1 MTAFKERLAHGGPL
15 LGLWQALANNYT
27 ADICARAG
35 FDWLLF
41 DGEHSPNTAQ
51 TLLAQL
57 QAVAPFAAEPVARV
71 PSGDPVA
78 IKQYLDIGFTTL
90 LVPMVDTAAQAGA
103 VVAATRYPPHG
114 IRGVASA
121 TARATGFGTDS
132 GYLRDVAQRL
142 TVIVQIE
149 SREALENVDAIA
161 AVDGVD
167 ALFIGPAD
175 LSASLGHL
183 GNPAHPEVQS
193 AIARAKAG
201 IDRAGKPAG
210 IFALSPTDA
219 QQRIGEGYAFISI
232 GTDIGLLLN
241 GAKNLLASVRTAEGK
256 PSAP

>member
-1 MTAFKERLAHGGPL
+1 MTAFKEKLAQDKPL

-35 FDWLLF
+35 YDWLLF

-51 TLLAQL
+51 TLLGQL
-57 QAVAPFAAEPVARV
+57 QAVAPFAAEAIARV
-71 PSGDPVA
+71 PAGDPVL

-90 LVPMVDTAAQAGA
+90 LVPMVDTAEQARA
-103 VVAATRYPPHG
+103 IVAACRYPPHG

-121 TARATGFGTDS
+121 TARATGFGADPA
-132 GYLRDVAQRL
+132 YLQEVVQRI

-149 SREALENVDAIA
+149 SRSALENIDEIA

-183 GNPAHPEVQS
+183 GNPAHAEVQQ
-193 AIARAKAG
+193 AIDHAKSR
-201 IDRAGKPAG
+201 IDKAGKPTG
-210 IFALSPTDA
+210 IFALSPEDA
-219 QQRIGEGYAFISI
+219 RLRKDEGYRFISI
-232 GTDIGLLLN
+232 GTDIGLLSK
-241 GAKNLLASVRTAEGK
+241 GASALLASI
-256 PSAP
+256 